1 MKQSLSSH
9 GPDARRNHIL
19 QLLQQG
25 ECSVEALAARFAVSS
40 MTIRRDL
47 QILKDGGRIM
57 RTHGG
62 AMPTS
67 RISFEF
73 RYLQRAQVQRAA
85 KTAIASKAVE
95 LIADG
100 ESVLLDSGTTTL
112 AIAEQLRYR
121 RNLTVVTA
129 SLPIASTLY
138 GCEGISLLLMGGYL
152 RHDEPDL
159 TGVITETNLEMI
171 RPDVA
176 FTGADAIDEQGN
188 LYQASPDLASIL
200 SRIDQP
206 VGRIYVVADHTK
218 MGRTS
223 LIRMRNLREWSGLIT
238 NSGIAPEFA
247 RKLTQAGGQVIIV
260 DDQSS

>member
-1 MKQSLSSH
+1 MEPKPSTRD
-9 GPDARRNHIL
+9 PDARRNQIL
-19 QLLQQG
+19 HVLQEQG
-25 ECSVEALAARFAVSS
+25 ECSVEDLAAQFAVSA

-47 QILKDGGRIM
+47 EMLKTNGRIM

-62 AMPTS
+62 ASATS

-85 KTAIASKAVE
+85 KAAIAAKAVE

-112 AIAEQLRYR
+112 AIAEQLRHR

-138 GCEGISLLLMGGYL
+138 GCEGIALLLVGGYL

-159 TGVITETNLEMI
+159 AGVVTETNLEMI

-176 FTGADAIDEQGN
+176 FTGADAIDEKGN
-188 LYQASPDLASIL
+188 IYQTSPDLASML

-206 VGRIYVVADHTK
+206 ARRVYVVADHTK

-223 LIRMRNLREWSGLIT
+223 LMRMRNLREWSGLIT
-238 NSGIAPEFA
+238 DSGIDGEFA
-247 RKLTQAGGQVIIV
+247 RKLTRAGGQVIIAEL
-260 DDQSS
+260 